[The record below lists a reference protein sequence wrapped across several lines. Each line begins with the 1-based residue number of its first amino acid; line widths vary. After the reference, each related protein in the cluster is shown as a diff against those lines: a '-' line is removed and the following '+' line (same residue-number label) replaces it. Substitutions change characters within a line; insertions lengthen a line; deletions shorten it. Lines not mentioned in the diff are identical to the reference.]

1 MYKIIR
7 PGVTDYCWN
16 FDENSGEIFRIAADK
31 KIAIN
36 FTKSQRLLLKKLF
49 TSELLM
55 VSYDALLAA
64 SHGDFGTYE
73 DTVDEK
79 FVNDVPDTVQKSRKR
94 NRS

>member
-36 FTKSQRLLLKKLF
+36 FTKSQRLLLKKLI

-64 SHGDFGTYE
+64 SHCLGGWSRQSLT
-73 DTVDEK
+73 DTVHW
-79 FVNDVPDTVQKSRKR
+79 N
-94 NRS
+94 